1 MNLRE
6 GLIEVYTGDGKGKTT
21 AALGLALRAAGHGL
35 KVCII
40 QFMKGWP
47 HYGELKAV
55 NFVPGITLKQF
66 GGPHFVDRNNP
77 LPQDIEMAREA
88 LEEARRAMHSGLYDI
103 IILDEI
109 NVALDFGLI
118 SLEEVIS
125 LLEEKPEKVEL
136 VLTGRNAHPEIIRRA
151 HLVTEM
157 KELKHPYR
165 HGIVSRKGID
175 Y

>member
-1 MNLRE
+1 MSLKK

-35 KVCII
+35 KTCII

-47 HYGELKAV
+47 NYGELKSV
-55 NFVPGITLKQF
+55 GNIPEITLRQF

-77 LPQDIEMAREA
+77 SLQDIEMAHEA
-88 LEEARRAMHSGLYDI
+88 LEEARRAMLSGQYDI
-103 IILDEI
+103 IVLDEI
-109 NVALDFGLI
+109 NVALDFGLL
-118 SLEEVIS
+118 SLEEVIA
-125 LLEEKPEKVEL
+125 LLEEKPEGVEL
-136 VLTGRNAHPEIIRRA
+136 ILTGRNAHPEIIKRA

-157 KELKHPYR
+157 KEVKHPYR
-165 HGIVSRKGID
+165 EGIVARKGID